1 MGELEAL
8 GTALSDPWET
18 RDSALWGFAREF
30 VVPVRGASACGGL
43 PVAATSAE
51 PASADAADAGR
62 ECELGAA
69 EAGRELGREC
79 EWALACEL
87 GRECELAALRLVVA
101 AA

>member
-1 MGELEAL
+1 VL
-8 GTALSDPWET
+8 GTALSDPWGT
-18 RDSALWGFAREF
+18 RGSALWGFAREF
-30 VVPVRGASACGGL
+30 VVRGASACGGL

-101 AA
+101 AASLAEA